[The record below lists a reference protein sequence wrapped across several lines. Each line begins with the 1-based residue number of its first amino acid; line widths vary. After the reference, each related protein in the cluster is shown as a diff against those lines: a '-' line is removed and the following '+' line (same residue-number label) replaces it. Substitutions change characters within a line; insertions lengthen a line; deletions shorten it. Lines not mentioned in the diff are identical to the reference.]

1 MQIND
6 SRPSGTTISQIQH
19 KIRWQPVDP
28 AINQQYCIPVGNVAS
43 REASSIRSD
52 AKIINNELGQ
62 EAGVDIDIDDDD
74 DDSSSEEEEEIEEVR
89 QRSWRT

>member
-1 MQIND
+1 MIPDQVEQQYRKYNTRFAGNQVD
-6 SRPSGTTISQIQH
+6 S
-19 KIRWQPVDP
+19 

-43 REASSIRSD
+43 REASSIRPD
-52 AKIINNELGQ
+52 AKIISNKLGQ